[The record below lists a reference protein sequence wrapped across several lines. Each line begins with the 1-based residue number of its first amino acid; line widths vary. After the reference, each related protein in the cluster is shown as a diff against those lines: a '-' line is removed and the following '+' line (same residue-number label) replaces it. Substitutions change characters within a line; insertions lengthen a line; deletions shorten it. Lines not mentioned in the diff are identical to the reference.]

1 MKINQ
6 NFVIYNTGG
15 ETLLVPTAEAPFHRL
30 MQGNETLDFILN
42 FLKNDVT
49 EEEIISA
56 LAAEYEGNIADMRE
70 DVFKTLS
77 ELRRIGAIDE

>member
-15 ETLLVPTAEAPFHRL
+15 ETLLVPTAEAPFHGL

-56 LAAEYEGNIADMRE
+56 LAAEYEGNIDDMRE
-70 DVFKTLS
+70 DVASAL
-77 ELRRIGAIDE
+77 EQLRKIGALEG

>member
-15 ETLLVPTAEAPFHRL
+15 ETLLVPTAEAPFHGL

-56 LAAEYEGNIADMRE
+56 LAAEYEGNIDDMRE